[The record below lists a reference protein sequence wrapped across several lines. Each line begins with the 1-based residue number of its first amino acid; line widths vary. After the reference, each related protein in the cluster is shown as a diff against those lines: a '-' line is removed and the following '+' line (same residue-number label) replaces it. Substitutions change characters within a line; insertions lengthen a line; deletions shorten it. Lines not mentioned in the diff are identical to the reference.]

1 MKKLLSLT
9 AVCLSVFLLASCTQT
24 GTDEPSVPSLPSS
37 SESSQSQ
44 SAEDPDS
51 LEIKLTPEILQQNQA
66 NLYSCYYM
74 TQDARSYYY
83 RHPIKGTLYRY
94 DKETGRQKEL
104 FDQGPTN
111 RGFLYGIQVYEDRIY
126 FCTIAENDQTN
137 TLYSID
143 RNGGNLTR
151 VLNNIGLGYIFT
163 PDYIYY
169 NANRDPESGIDNTL
183 YQYDRKTG
191 ESKRLLNSQ
200 CEYLQLVGDYIYYID
215 WSFTEESFESGSV
228 ICRYNLKTGEREV
241 IDVQKGYEKRLVSYE
256 QLLFLDGYLYFRCAQ
271 GETGAAETVVLR
283 HNLETGV
290 TEEIIAASEFAEAG
304 LQPSPSIHYYS
315 LVNADEIYTY
325 ARALGQVTDYALGKV
340 ENGKIEIELKETE
353 KWEDNGYYIGIFDGK
368 PVLAPLEVNGMD
380 FIGLEDLS
388 RTVDDEQAV

>member
-1 MKKLLSLT
+1 MKKFLNLT
-9 AVCLSVFLLASCTQT
+9 AVCLSAFLLASCTQT

-51 LEIKLTPEILQQNQA
+51 LELKLTPEILQQNQA

-169 NANRDPESGIDNTL
+169 NVHADPENGMWYTL

-228 ICRYNLKTGEREV
+228 ICRYNLKTGKREA

-256 QLLFLDGYLYFRCAQ
+256 QLLFLNGYLYFRCAQ

-304 LQPSPSIHYYS
+304 LQPRPQIKYYS
-315 LVNADEIYTY
+315 LANTGEIYTY
-325 ARALGQVTDYALGKV
+325 VRPLGMEIKEYALGKV

-353 KWEDNGYYIGIFDGK
+353 KWEDNGYCIGTFDGK
-368 PVLAPLEVNGMD
+368 PVLVPLEIGGDIV
-380 FIGLEDLS
+380 GLEDLS
-388 RTVDDEQAV
+388 RTVGDEQAV